1 MNYKIAFLAVSLA
14 VIPASSFAPTY
25 ADVISPGIKDTGKL
39 YSEEDPNTGYYG
51 TGIGAIQTEASML
64 RFEIERALQKNR
76 LEEAIAKAKKCT
88 QLDPSDPIN
97 HILLA
102 RGLTKKFYSKQGAI
116 DEKLLA
122 EALYEW
128 KLIWFHDADQHE
140 QAEAKANARRLMK
153 IAKALA
159 KEKEFK
165 AKQEMLARE
174 DAKKQMASSGGR
186 HEEVAE
192 EKAPKTA
199 AEPAQPTG
207 PRSSQL
213 HQEGAHSA
221 IMNNPELAIR
231 KKRFI
236 IF

>member
-1 MNYKIAFLAVSLA
+1 MKHKIALLAVSLA
-14 VIPASSFAPTY
+14 VIPALSFAPAY

-39 YSEEDPNTGYYG
+39 YSEEDANTSYYG

-64 RFEIERALQKNR
+64 RFDIERALQKNR
-76 LEEAIAKAKKCT
+76 LEEAITKAKKCT

-102 RGLTKKFYSKQGAI
+102 RALTRKFYAKQGTI

-174 DAKKQMASSGGR
+174 EAKKQMASSGGR
-186 HEEVAE
+186 HEEVSE
-192 EKAPKTA
+192 EKTSKAASQPPK
-199 AEPAQPTG
+199 PTG
-207 PRSSQL
+207 PVSSQL
-213 HQEGAHSA
+213 HQEGANP
-221 IMNNPELAIR
+221 MNNAELAIR